1 MHSCEWYARRTGMTF
16 APWPARL
23 LSFAIVNLYEREYLQ
38 QENGLRQVAAIE
50 LVAFYQLAKA
60 VEMLG
65 IFVGKGTPE
74 YSVG

>member
-1 MHSCEWYARRTGMTF
+1 MTF
-16 APWPARL
+16 RAVAR
-23 LSFAIVNLYEREYLQ
+23 AIAELRDSQRLYEREYLQ
-38 QENGLRQVAAIE
+38 QENGLRQVAAIR

-65 IFVGKGTPE
+65 IFVGKGTPQ